1 MLRNYPRTAYMMQR
15 QKFEPR
21 RILLRATKHIELA
34 IAVLRHLPI
43 DDLRPLEFLVQEQSR
58 KRGLDAN
65 AYYWLRIGEIAKS
78 AWLEGRQYN
87 ADCWHEYA
95 KRNIMQDTVTTKD
108 GAERSKWIELPDGT
122 LTVIS
127 TTELEKK
134 CFAAYTTMCE
144 AFGASLGVEF
154 SSDPRQKY

>member
-1 MLRNYPRTAYMMQR
+1 MEFETWRSTMNR

-21 RILLRATKHIELA
+21 RILLRGAEQVERA
-34 IAVLRHLPI
+34 IAVLRNVPL
-43 DDLRPLEFLVQEQSR
+43 DDLRPLEFLVQEPSR

-87 ADCWHEYA
+87 SDCWHEYF
-95 KRNIMQDTVTTKD
+95 KRNIMPDTITAKD
-108 GAERSKWIELPDGT
+108 GTERSKWTELPDGSM
-122 LTVIS
+122 TVIS
-127 TTELEKK
+127 TTELEKA
-134 CFAAYTTMCE
+134 CFATYTTMCE
-144 AFGASLGVEF
+144 AFGASLGVEY